1 MPLVLSVWVDG
12 VLSTAELATLRA
24 YVEAQDWLTPKGQH
38 ALSAWMDS
46 DDPPTLSD
54 LESLAE
60 HIRSVNL
67 AEDPSATSSLAD
79 LGLALWKAEGGE
91 ECCWSDSTA
100 VEGLRALE
108 ASLDILGG
116 EAARGMTGAA
126 VRARAPHRGP
136 PELQPTQL
144 EAFLEG
150 SHYNLRRQV
159 RELLGRA
166 ELTVPVG
173 LAADEY
179 RERVLAAVRFLAD
192 RGLGRLGY
200 PEAYGGSGQPAA
212 AMAVFE
218 TLAYGDLSVLVKYGV
233 QFGLFGGAVLQLG
246 TERHH
251 AEYLARIGSLEV
263 PGCYAMTETS
273 HGSNVRD
280 LETTA
285 TFDADTDEL
294 VVHTPVEGAA
304 KDWIGNAAC
313 HGRLAAVFAR
323 LVVEGRHH
331 GVHVVLVPIRDS
343 SHRILPGVRIEDRG
357 LKLGLNGVDNGR
369 IWFDQVR
376 VPRANLLDRF
386 GTITDEGAYESPISS
401 PGRRFFTMLR
411 TLVAGRISIAA
422 ASVSAA
428 KVGLTIAVRYADDRR
443 QFGPKAAPECPI
455 LDYPLVQR
463 ELLPY
468 LATTLGLHFA
478 SRALQ
483 ASYADGGPPDEAEIE
498 ARAAGLKA
506 YASDHCLEVLQSC
519 REVCGGQGYLAD
531 NRFAALKADAD
542 IFTTFEGANAV
553 LYQLAAKGL
562 LSRFRDEMDDLNL
575 WRAFKY
581 LGELAETRIM
591 ELNPVVTRRTDRDHL
606 ASDDFLVGALTYRES
621 RLLRSAALRL
631 RARLRDGIDSFHA
644 ITDVQDHL
652 VTLARAHVERSIY
665 EDFLAGVAAAPNA
678 SLSETLR
685 SAAVLYALS
694 RIEADRGW
702 FLESGY
708 IEANKARAI
717 RAVVGE
723 LCAELRP
730 SATALV
736 DGFGIPERLLPEI
749 VRRPVA

>member
-12 VLSTAELATLRA
+12 VLSPAELATLRA
-24 YVEAQDWLTPKGQH
+24 HLDAQGWLTPKGQD
-38 ALSAWMDS
+38 ALSAWMDA
-46 DDPPTLSD
+46 DDPPTPSD
-54 LESLAE
+54 LESLANR
-60 HIRSVNL
+60 IGSVDL
-67 AEDPSATSSLAD
+67 AGDPSATSSLTD

-91 ECCWSDSTA
+91 ECCWSDPAA
-100 VEGLRALE
+100 VEALRALE
-108 ASLDILGG
+108 DSLDILGG
-116 EAARGMTGAA
+116 EAARGMTGEA
-126 VRARAPHRGP
+126 ARAPAPDRGP
-136 PELQPTQL
+136 PELDPTEL
-144 EAFLEG
+144 EAFLER
-150 SHYNLRRQV
+150 SHYGLRCQV
-159 RELLGRA
+159 RELLGRSQ
-166 ELTVPVG
+166 LSIPIG

-179 RERVLAAVRFLAD
+179 RERVLDAVRFLAD

-200 PEAYGGSGQPAA
+200 PEAYGGSGEPAA

-233 QFGLFGGAVLQLG
+233 QFGLFGGSVLQLG
-246 TERHH
+246 TEGHH
-251 AEYLARIGSLEV
+251 AEYLPRIGSLEL
-263 PGCYAMTETS
+263 PGCYAMTETG

-280 LETTA
+280 LQTTA
-285 TFDADTDEL
+285 TYDADTDEL
-294 VVHTPVEGAA
+294 LVHTPVDGAA
-304 KDWIGNAAC
+304 KDWIGNAAR

-323 LVVEGRHH
+323 LVVHGQDH

-343 SHRILPGVRIEDRG
+343 SHRILSGIRIEDRG
-357 LKLGLNGVDNGR
+357 LKVGLNGVDNGR

-422 ASVSAA
+422 AAVSAS
-428 KVGLTIAVRYADDRR
+428 KVGLTIAVRYADNRR
-443 QFGPKAAPECPI
+443 QFGPKAAPEYPI

-463 ELLPY
+463 ELLPR

-483 ASYADGGPPDEAEIE
+483 TSYADGGPDEDAEIE

-506 YASDHCLEVLQSC
+506 YASDHCVEVLQAC
-519 REVCGGQGYLAD
+519 REVCGGQGYLAG
-531 NRFAALKADAD
+531 NRFAALKADTD
-542 IFTTFEGANAV
+542 IFTTFEGANGV

-562 LSRFRDEMDDLNL
+562 LSRFRDQVDDLNL

-581 LGELAETRIM
+581 LGERAETRIT

-606 ASDDFLVGALTYRES
+606 ASDDFLLGALTYREA

-644 ITDVQDHL
+644 VTDVQDHL

-665 EDFLAGVAAAPNA
+665 EHFLAGVAAAPNP

-685 SAAVLYALS
+685 STAVLFALS

-708 IEANKARAI
+708 IEGNKARAI
-717 RAVVGE
+717 RALVRE

-730 SATALV
+730 AAPGLV
-736 DGFGIPERLLPEI
+736 KGFGIPEGLLPEI
-749 VRRPVA
+749 VRSVP